1 VPRTRRLPRPRAG
14 APRDESP
21 GSAEGQGWP
30 RPANGRPSGPPRGGA
45 PIVRTAF
52 VSTYPPRRCGIAS
65 FTQDLAASTGLRE
78 IVALHPP
85 DHREPY
91 PPEVRGRI
99 RRDVRGDYRAAA
111 DALHDRGVDVISL
124 QHEYGIWGGED
135 GGYVLDFVRALR
147 LPVVTTLHTILRRPT
162 AGQHRVLREL
172 VRSSTATVV
181 MSNAAAALL
190 ASAYGVDPTRVEVIP
205 HGVPDLPLADPDR
218 VKPIVGMEGRRLI
231 LSFGLLGPGK
241 GYELA
246 IDAMPAVVAA
256 VPTACYVVVG
266 ATHPGLLLHEGEA
279 YRNRLIARAS
289 ELGIADHVRFVDR
302 YVGRVELARWLQAAD
317 VFVTPYPNLDQIVSG
332 TLSYAMGAGKP
343 AVSTPYA
350 YAVEILAGGRGILVP
365 PGSPAA
371 VSGAL
376 VRLLRDR
383 ELRDAIGRRAYAHG
397 RRMVWGEVGAAYAR
411 LFARVLSGS
420 RSRPVPVMRPV
431 VNA

>member
-1 VPRTRRLPRPRAG
+1 
-14 APRDESP
+14 
-21 GSAEGQGWP
+21 
-30 RPANGRPSGPPRGGA
+30 
-45 PIVRTAF
+45 
-52 VSTYPPRRCGIAS
+52 
-65 FTQDLAASTGLRE
+65 
-78 IVALHPP
+78 
-85 DHREPY
+85 
-91 PPEVRGRI
+91 
-99 RRDVRGDYRAAA
+99 
-111 DALHDRGVDVISL
+111 
-124 QHEYGIWGGED
+124 
-135 GGYVLDFVRALR
+135 
-147 LPVVTTLHTILRRPT
+147 
-162 AGQHRVLREL
+162 
-172 VRSSTATVV
+172 
-181 MSNAAAALL
+181 M
-190 ASAYGVDPTRVEVIP
+190 
-205 HGVPDLPLADPDR
+205 
-218 VKPIVGMEGRRLI
+218 
-231 LSFGLLGPGK
+231 
-241 GYELA
+241 
-246 IDAMPAVVAA
+246 
-256 VPTACYVVVG
+256 
-266 ATHPGLLLHEGEA
+266 
-279 YRNRLIARAS
+279 
-289 ELGIADHVRFVDR
+289 ADHVRFVDR

>member
-1 VPRTRRLPRPRAG
+1 M
-14 APRDESP
+14 
-21 GSAEGQGWP
+21 
-30 RPANGRPSGPPRGGA
+30 
-45 PIVRTAF
+45 
-52 VSTYPPRRCGIAS
+52 
-65 FTQDLAASTGLRE
+65 
-78 IVALHPP
+78 
-85 DHREPY
+85 
-91 PPEVRGRI
+91 
-99 RRDVRGDYRAAA
+99 
-111 DALHDRGVDVISL
+111 ISL

-289 ELGIADHVRFVDR
+289 
-302 YVGRVELARWLQAAD
+302 
-317 VFVTPYPNLDQIVSG
+317 
-332 TLSYAMGAGKP
+332 
-343 AVSTPYA
+343 
-350 YAVEILAGGRGILVP
+350 
-365 PGSPAA
+365 
-371 VSGAL
+371 
-376 VRLLRDR
+376 
-383 ELRDAIGRRAYAHG
+383 
-397 RRMVWGEVGAAYAR
+397 
-411 LFARVLSGS
+411 
-420 RSRPVPVMRPV
+420 
-431 VNA
+431 